1 MAANLDL
8 YKTTINTPLVFAD
21 ETLKD
26 LIPWYVK
33 SEKETL
39 ISLQSALEQKDLP
52 LLIYLGDMLYGHG
65 ASFGFPLVSKIG
77 KSIEQAA
84 TKKNYSL
91 LASLIETLRF
101 YLQSVEAIY
110 L

>member
-21 ETLKD
+21 KTLQD
-26 LIPWYVK
+26 LLPWYIN

-39 ISLQSALEQKDLP
+39 VSLESALENKDLA

-84 TKKNYSL
+84 TKKIILYL
-91 LASLIETLRF
+91 LLL
-101 YLQSVEAIY
+101 
-110 L
+110 

>member
-1 MAANLDL
+1 MAANIDL

-21 ETLKD
+21 KTLQD
-26 LIPWYVK
+26 LIPWYVR

-39 ISLQSALEQKDLP
+39 ISLQSALEEKNLP

-77 KSIEQAA
+77 KSIELAA
-84 TKKNYSL
+84 IKQNFTL
-91 LASLIETLRF
+91 LEALIETLKF
-101 YLQSVEAIY
+101 YLKSVEATY